1 MDDIAHVPTPEGDL
15 LDALQRSS
23 SAPQIWVERRRY
35 GKEVTIL
42 GGFAKSTDLNALA
55 RTLKQRLAVGG
66 SSKQGRIELQ
76 GDQRARARVILT
88 ELGFDDEGSPSP
100 TPLPP

>member
-1 MDDIAHVPTPEGDL
+1 MDDIAHAPTPEGDL

-42 GGFAKSTDLNALA
+42 GGFATGTDLDGLA

-66 SSKQGRIELQ
+66 SVKEGHIELQ
-76 GDQRARARVILT
+76 GDQRARAHVILS
-88 ELGFDDEGSPSP
+88 ELGFDEETTTS
-100 TPLPP
+100 T